1 MKNYSKSHVRSL
13 RYKDNQ
19 HIFEKNRFDEF
30 LANH

>member
-13 RYKDNQ
+13 RYKANQ
-19 HIFEKNRFDEF
+19 LIFEKNRFDEF